1 MFETAISAVVALLAA
16 TVPTMTSSVAVN
28 AAVDAVVAL
37 APVVVKTV
45 PALVASVKGII
56 ETLRG
61 NSVVTQTQLDA
72 LDAAEA
78 TIDADYDAALKAAKD
93 EDAAAANKP
102 AAS

>member
-1 MFETAISAVVALLAA
+1 MYETAISAVVALLAQ
-16 TVPTMTSSVAVN
+16 TVPTMTSSAAVN

-56 ETLRG
+56 DTLRG
-61 NSVVTQTQLDA
+61 NSVVTQAQLDA
-72 LDAAEA
+72 LDAAE
-78 TIDADYDAALKAAKD
+78 TKIDEDYEAALKAARD
-93 EDAAAANKP
+93 EDAAAGGKP